1 MLLFATP
8 LPCRRPELISRPFG
22 ADGSYLVRNRLLGES
37 FQLGAEEHFLLARL
51 DGNHT
56 AEALC
61 AAFANR
67 FDEPLTA
74 ADLQTFRDLARELG
88 FLQPD
93 GSTVPLD
100 RDSFQEALP
109 APSGGRRAAR
119 WERWVG
125 RLLGAAAT
133 VLEWP
138 ANLLS
143 GAASMMRARQRH
155 LEFVPRPD
163 DIFIVTYSRSGT
175 TWMQMILY
183 QLTTD
188 GGMDLPH
195 IAEYCPW
202 FEKSLRSARGFE
214 ARPSPRLFKSHLA
227 YRHIPKGP
235 CKYIYVARDGRD
247 VAVSYYDLYRRYNGY
262 EGTFNE
268 FFDLFR
274 RGKVGYGSWFR
285 HVKGWWAHRADPNV
299 LFLTYEELTRD
310 LEGSVRKVAA
320 FCGFAV
326 PPERL
331 PLILERCGFAF
342 MKQHESRFDPVLET
356 LWEQGT
362 QLNAFLRNGRVG
374 DGAFHLS
381 REQEEQ
387 FEQAARKQ
395 LGETN
400 VAREDVVAPGTS

>member
-1 MLLFATP
+1 
-8 LPCRRPELISRPFG
+8 
-22 ADGSYLVRNRLLGES
+22 
-37 FQLGAEEHFLLARL
+37 
-51 DGNHT
+51 
-56 AEALC
+56 
-61 AAFANR
+61 
-67 FDEPLTA
+67 
-74 ADLQTFRDLARELG
+74 
-88 FLQPD
+88 
-93 GSTVPLD
+93 
-100 RDSFQEALP
+100 
-109 APSGGRRAAR
+109 
-119 WERWVG
+119 
-125 RLLGAAAT
+125 
-133 VLEWP
+133 
-138 ANLLS
+138 
-143 GAASMMRARQRH
+143 
-155 LEFVPRPD
+155 
-163 DIFIVTYSRSGT
+163 
-175 TWMQMILY
+175 
-183 QLTTD
+183 
-188 GGMDLPH
+188 MDFPH

-202 FEKSLRSARGFE
+202 FEKSLRSSRGFE
-214 ARPSPRLFKSHLA
+214 LRPSPRLFKSHLA

-262 EGTFNE
+262 EGTFAD
-268 FFDLFR
+268 FFDLFL

-285 HVKGWWAHRADPNV
+285 HVKGWWAHRGDPNV

-320 FCGFAV
+320 FCGFSV

-331 PLILERCGFAF
+331 PLILGRCGFAF

-374 DGAFHLS
+374 DGALHLS